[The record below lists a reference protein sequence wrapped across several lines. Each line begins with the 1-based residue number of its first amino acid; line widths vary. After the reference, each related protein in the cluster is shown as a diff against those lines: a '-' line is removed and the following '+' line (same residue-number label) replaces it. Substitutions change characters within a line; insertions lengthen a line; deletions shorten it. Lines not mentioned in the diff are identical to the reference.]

1 MSTPLPPCPL
11 CGSDEVS
18 QRMASLEARVS
29 ELAMTTGDD
38 ADGLRSAWAKVQELE
53 DELALRDKR
62 IGELRRKLREYEDC
76 SQVTAWR
83 VLDLVGS
90 RAVARQ
96 VIRLALMTNTDPIE
110 LATRCVEEDE

>member
-1 MSTPLPPCPL
+1 AI
-11 CGSDEVS
+11 
-18 QRMASLEARVS
+18 R
-29 ELAMTTGDD
+29 ELARAVSG
-38 ADGLRSAWAKVQELE
+38 GLTLESPQSAVDTLMRFEGAVEDIWAKV
-53 DELALRDKR
+53 DDGIAD
-62 IGELRRKLREYEDC
+62 LRRRIEANRLAKEFPV
-76 SQVTAWR
+76 QPQTAWR